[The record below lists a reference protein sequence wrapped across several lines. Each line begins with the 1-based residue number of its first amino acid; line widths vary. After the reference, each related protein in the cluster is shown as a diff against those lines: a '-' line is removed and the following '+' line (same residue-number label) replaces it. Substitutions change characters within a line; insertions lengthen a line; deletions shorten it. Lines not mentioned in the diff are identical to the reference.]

1 MDAKQAFDAGDLQG
15 AIDAQ
20 IQVVKATPADTRAR
34 TFLFELYSF
43 AGLWDKADKQLEVL
57 GVQKA
62 QAAWGVSVYQNI
74 VAAEKTRANVFRD
87 AAKPETFI
95 DPPAFMQL
103 HLDAIAKLRLGEEA
117 AAMQL
122 LEQSAAQQAEVKG
135 EINGTAVTGLKNA
148 DELVAPFLEVIMM
161 KDYVWVPWQQV
172 KSLSIMPPNAPRDLI
187 WAAAKLTLTDGVQRS
202 CYLPTL
208 YVNSS
213 QSEKNEAKLGR
224 LTDWA
229 TTENG
234 PVRGVGQH
242 LLVAGD
248 ADFGLLDVRM
258 FTST

>member
-1 MDAKQAFDAGDLQG
+1 MDAKKAFDAGDLQG

-20 IQVVKATPADTRAR
+20 VQFVKGNPADTRGR

-57 GVQKA
+57 AVQKA

-74 VAAEKTRANVFRD
+74 VAAEQSRIKVFRD

-95 DPPAFMQL
+95 DPPAWFQL

-122 LEQSAAQQAEVKG
+122 LEQSAAQQTSVNG
-135 EINGTAVTGLKNA
+135 ELNGQQVTGLKNA
-148 DELVAPFLEVIMM
+148 DELLAPFLEVVVM
-161 KDYVWVPWQQV
+161 KDYVWVPWEQV
-172 KSLSIMPPNAPRDLI
+172 KSLSVMPPQLPRDLI

-202 CYLPTL
+202 CYLPAL

-213 QSEKNEAKLGR
+213 QSANNDAKLGR

-234 PVRGVGQH
+234 PVRGVGQE

-258 FTST
+258 FTRE

>member
-1 MDAKQAFDAGDLQG
+1 MDAKQAFDAGDLQA

-57 GVQKA
+57 AVQKA

-74 VAAEKTRANVFRD
+74 IAAEQTRAKVFRD

-95 DPPAFMQL
+95 DPPPFLQL
-103 HLDAIAKLRLGEEA
+103 HLDAIAKLRLGEEE

-122 LEQSAAQQAEVKG
+122 LAQAAEQRTSVDG
-135 EINGTAVTGLKNA
+135 ELNGQKVSGLKNA
-148 DELVAPFLEVIMM
+148 DELLAPFLEVILMR
-161 KDYVWVPWQQV
+161 DYVWVPWEQV
-172 KSLSIMPPNAPRDLI
+172 KTLSLMPPQAPRDLI

-202 CYLPTL
+202 CYLPAI
-208 YVNSS
+208 YSGSGQVENP
-213 QSEKNEAKLGR
+213 AVKLGR
-224 LTDWA
+224 Q
-229 TTENG
+229 TEWQTSEQG
-234 PVRGVGQH
+234 ITRAFGAQVLDAEG
-242 LLVAGD
+242 

-258 FTST
+258 FTRA